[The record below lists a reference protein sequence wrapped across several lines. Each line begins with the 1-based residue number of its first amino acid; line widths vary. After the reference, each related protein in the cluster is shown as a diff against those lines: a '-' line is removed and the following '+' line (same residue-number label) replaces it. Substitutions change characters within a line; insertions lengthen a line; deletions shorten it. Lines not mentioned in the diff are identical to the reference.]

1 MIRRTC
7 AILVLAAATALTLA
21 APASANHTLAHKVQL
36 LTAKLNC
43 LQKYPVFAFGDYAYY
58 DLSDPSVEVLDTQT
72 PTPQPAQVLLDK
84 QEITALDFNY
94 GTAAPPSDAYFLG
107 VKNTSTC
114 RAKFPTAPNPVTF
127 ARVATSAR
135 WLRLR

>member
-21 APASANHTLAHKVQL
+21 APASANHNLAHKVQL

>member
-7 AILVLAAATALTLA
+7 AVLALAAAMALTLA
-21 APASANHTLAHKVQL
+21 APATANHTLAHKVQL

-58 DLSDPSVEVLDTQT
+58 DLGLPSVEVLDTQT
-72 PTPQPAQVLLDK
+72 PTPEPQQVLLDN

-94 GTAAPPSDAYFLG
+94 GASAPPSDAFFLG

-114 RAKFPTAPNPVTF
+114 RAKFPTAPNPVSI

-135 WLRLR
+135 WLRLQ

>member
-7 AILVLAAATALTLA
+7 AILVLAA
-21 APASANHTLAHKVQL
+21 PASANHNLAHKVQL

>member
-1 MIRRTC
+1 MIRRAC
-7 AILVLAAATALTLA
+7 AILALAAATSLMVA

-43 LQKYPVFAFGDYAYY
+43 LQRYPVFAFGDYAYY

-72 PTPQPAQVLLDK
+72 PAPQPVEVLKDN

-94 GTAAPPSDAYFLG
+94 GPTMAQSDAFLLG
-107 VKNTSTC
+107 IKNTSTC
-114 RAKFPTAPNPVTF
+114 RSKFAIAPNPVSF
-127 ARVATSAR
+127 ARVATTAKM
-135 WLRLR
+135 LRLQ

>member
-1 MIRRTC
+1 M
-7 AILVLAAATALTLA
+7 A

-43 LQKYPVFAFGDYAYY
+43 LQRYPVFAFGDYAYY
-58 DLSDPSVEVLDTQT
+58 DLSDPNVTVLNTDARPTEV
-72 PTPQPAQVLLDK
+72 QVLPDN

-94 GTAAPPSDAYFLG
+94 GPTMAQSDAYLLG

-114 RAKFPTAPNPVTF
+114 RSKYALAPNPVSF
-127 ARVATSAR
+127 ARVATTAKM
-135 WLRLR
+135 LRLQY